1 MQGKIQIHHVSF
13 SYQKNEQQLDKIDL
27 TIDSGDCI
35 AVLGGSGCGKST
47 LARVINGLIPS
58 FFPGN
63 LSGEVLINHKNIKN
77 LSSWEIGAMVG
88 NVFQDPRSQFF
99 SNEVAGE
106 IAFGCENL
114 GFSHE
119 EIIKRVNQTI
129 NEMGI
134 KELLNTSIYTLSY
147 GMRQKVAICSAKA
160 MDPDIYVFDEPSAN
174 LDLKAT
180 YLLADLIQK
189 LKDAGKTII
198 IAEHRLFYL
207 NGIADKYILLES
219 GRITGRYS
227 AEEMQEQGSE
237 TLNKKGLRSLNFKN
251 IYVPKR
257 TDISISPSHSIKV
270 LNLSKTFRNRIL
282 LKDISFQ
289 YDGNEIIALVGANG
303 VGKSTL
309 GKIIAGL
316 TKETS
321 GRVLLDNVEQRY
333 KHRVGKVWYI
343 PQDLDSQLFGEDLV
357 DELTTGLKDSEKD
370 IEKAERIL
378 EKLGLIFLKDKH
390 PATLS
395 GGQKQRLVLGV
406 AMMRNVPMII
416 LDEPTSGLDFNSME
430 KVRALI
436 KEQQKTGTKFFIIS
450 HDIEFIARTCE
461 RILKLDEGIITE
473 DYYLED
479 MQPLLKSMEYEW
491 GKR

>member
-1 MQGKIQIHHVSF
+1 VQEKIQIHHVSF

-27 TIDSGDCI
+27 TIASGDCI
-35 AVLGGSGCGKST
+35 AVVGGSGCGKST
-47 LARVINGLIPS
+47 LTRVINGLIPS
-58 FFPGN
+58 FFQGN
-63 LSGEVLINHKNIKN
+63 LSGEVLINHKNIKK

-114 GFSHE
+114 GLSHE

-174 LDLKAT
+174 LDLKST

-189 LKDAGKTII
+189 LKDAGKTIM

-207 NGIADKYILLES
+207 NGVADKYILMES
-219 GRITGRYS
+219 GRIIGRYS
-227 AEEMQEQGSE
+227 AEEMQKQGSE
-237 TLNKKGLRSLNFKN
+237 ILNKKGLRSLNFKD
-251 IYVPKR
+251 ISVPKR

-270 LNLSKTFRNRIL
+270 LNLSKSFRNKIL
-282 LKDISFQ
+282 LKNISFQ
-289 YDGNEIIALVGANG
+289 YDGNEIIALVGPNG

-316 TKETS
+316 IKETS
-321 GRVLLDNVEQRY
+321 GQVLLDNIEQRY

-370 IEKAERIL
+370 IEKAEKIL
-378 EKLGLIFLKDKH
+378 EKLGLLFLKDKH

-406 AMMRNVPMII
+406 AMMRDVPMII

-436 KEQQKTGTKFFIIS
+436 KEQQKNGTKFFIIS

-461 RILKLDEGIITE
+461 RILKLDEGKIIE
-473 DYYLED
+473 DYYLKD
-479 MQPLLKSMEYEW
+479 IQSLLKSMEYEG